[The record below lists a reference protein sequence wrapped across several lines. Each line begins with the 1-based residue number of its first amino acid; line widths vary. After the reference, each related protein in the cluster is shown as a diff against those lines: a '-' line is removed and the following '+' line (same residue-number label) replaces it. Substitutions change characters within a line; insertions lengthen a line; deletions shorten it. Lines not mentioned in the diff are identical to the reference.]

1 MYRLA
6 IYLYPDGHLQTVLQ
20 TEKGNRCNISGLAF
34 FAQLEPELERFRKRV
49 KQSLG
54 DSPGPQGKTHVET

>member
-6 IYLYPDGHLQTVLQ
+6 IYLYPDGRLQTVLQ
-20 TEKGNRCNISGLAF
+20 TERRNKSNISGLAF

-49 KQSLG
+49 NQSLVK
-54 DSPGPQGKTHVET
+54 SQGPKGEIHVKT